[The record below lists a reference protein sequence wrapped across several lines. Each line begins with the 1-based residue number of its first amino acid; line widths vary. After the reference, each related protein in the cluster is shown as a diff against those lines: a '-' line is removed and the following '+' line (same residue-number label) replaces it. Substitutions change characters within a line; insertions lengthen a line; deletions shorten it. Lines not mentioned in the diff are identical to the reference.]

1 MSISATTTNTQN
13 HHFFQIGLFAT
24 VLFGLLIILSLS
36 NDAPN
41 NLRLNHPEPSRTRE
55 RHRNDAMPKLLRQ
68 ILVFGLLTLDIALL
82 RGDIELIHV
91 RRDIRRLLIRRPPG
105 HIRHHGII
113 GSARERRVR
122 AIGGR

>member
-55 RHRNDAMPKLLRQ
+55 RHRNDAMPKLS
-68 ILVFGLLTLDIALL
+68 IY
-82 RGDIELIHV
+82 
-91 RRDIRRLLIRRPPG
+91 
-105 HIRHHGII
+105 
-113 GSARERRVR
+113 GSSSNASCSRSRSPFFA
-122 AIGGR
+122 AISN